1 MVDGEVI
8 LMVIYY
14 VSIWAVIVGGMF
26 DAWIWRQ
33 MMVEY
38 FLGLLSRRS
47 VWNRFIFRE
56 ITSEYYGMFLNFS
69 GFYLFNDYIS
79 SWFISITSVDENKNT
94 VRCNHSRGV
103 CWLISTNC
111 SKRIK
116 YSTIENVQLTK
127 KTYLQN
133 MIKARGCT
141 LSNDR
146 LFVSFDVPLKN
157 FSWIMKRI
165 IQDVFQWFMIFHIRF
180 TLE

>member
-56 ITSEYYGMFLNFS
+56 ITSECYGMFLNFS

-79 SWFISITSVDENKNT
+79 LWFIQITSVDEDRT
-94 VRCNHSRGV
+94 QSDAIITEMYADS
-103 CWLISTNC
+103 LA
-111 SKRIK
+111 RIAAK
-116 YSTIENVQLTK
+116 
-127 KTYLQN
+127 
-133 MIKARGCT
+133 
-141 LSNDR
+141 
-146 LFVSFDVPLKN
+146 
-157 FSWIMKRI
+157 
-165 IQDVFQWFMIFHIRF
+165 
-180 TLE
+180 